1 MKLVDSTAPIL
12 RQPAQKI
19 DFQSLPFDL
28 NGVAVS
34 MLEAMERERGIGL
47 AGPQVGIPYQI
58 FVMGDHQNKW
68 VVINPEIISS
78 SEDQTTQAEGCLSFP
93 YLKLKVKRPSSVSV
107 RYQDTTGTIIEEQ
120 LTDVW
125 ARCYQH
131 EKDHVDGIC
140 FDKRVGKVSLSLA
153 KKKQEKLTRSYTK

>member
-1 MKLVDSTAPIL
+1 MKLVDSSALIL

-28 NGVAVS
+28 NAVAVS
-34 MLEAMERERGIGL
+34 MLETMARERGIGL
-47 AGPQVGIPYQI
+47 AGPQVDIPYQI
-58 FVMGDHQNKW
+58 FVMGDDQRKW

-78 SEDQTTQAEGCLSFP
+78 SEEQIVQAEGCLSFP
-93 YLKLKVKRPSSVSV
+93 FLNLKVKRPAWVNV
-107 RYQDTTGTIIEEQ
+107 KYQDTTGTIIEEQ